1 MSGLGKVVRSGV
13 RRRKVH
19 TLVTGLA
26 TMMAV
31 TASVLGG
38 SLLVASTGPFDQAFA
53 RQHGAHLTAQFDA
66 SRTTAAQLSASAH
79 AAGVTAA
86 SGPFQTATINPQG
99 GSDLEIPT
107 GMSLPPMTV
116 VGRADPGGPVDD
128 VTLLQGTWVS
138 GPGQVVLSSGYGSP
152 VKRVGTTLR
161 FPDLPGAP
169 TLTVVGFAQSVSRTA
184 GAWVAPSEIAS
195 LTAPGAAGG
204 YQMLYRFAAAG
215 TAAQIEADRAAVM
228 AATPAGALAGVQSW
242 LNTKEG
248 TDRNTALF
256 VPFLIAFG
264 LLGVLMSVLI
274 VGNVVAGAVGTGTRR
289 IGILKALGFTPAQV
303 VRSYMGQALIPAA
316 VGTAI
321 GALAG
326 NALAV
331 PVLSTTAQVYGTT
344 TAGVAPWVDLAVIAG
359 ALGMV
364 TVTAWAAALRAGRLR
379 TVDAL
384 TVGRTP
390 RTGRGR
396 RAARLTARLPLPRP
410 VSLGLAHPFARPART
425 AGMIAAIVFGG
436 AAATFA
442 VGMAASLSWVQTA
455 KNHDTAD
462 VVIQAFG
469 PPPAPGPGRPGPPAV
484 TPATTDPAAITA
496 AVNAQS
502 GTQEYYG
509 TANTD
514 VTIAGVSGSTTVF
527 TFTGDSTWAGY
538 KMVSGSWFHGPGEA
552 VAPSTFMTAT
562 ATRIGDTVTLHDH
575 GKAIPVRIVGEV
587 FDPHTQTNE
596 VLTDAATL
604 TVAETDLNPASYHIK
619 VKPGTNVAAYV
630 DTLNISLKPL
640 GVSAVTDQAE
650 GSSDVILALDTLTA
664 VLTLMLVTVAG
675 LGVLNTVVLETRER
689 VRDIGVAKALGMTP
703 SQTISM
709 ILAAVVV
716 VGLVGGA
723 IGLPAGLALHAVTVP
738 AMGRSAGLHFPASA
752 INVYP
757 VSELILL
764 GLGGL
769 LIAVLGALMPATWA
783 ARTRTVTA
791 LRTE

>member
-13 RRRKVH
+13 RRRKVQ

-26 TMMAV
+26 ATMAV

-38 SLLVASTGPFDQAFA
+38 SLLVASNGPFDQAFS

-66 SRTTAAQLSASAH
+66 GRTAAAQLSASGH

-86 SGPFQTATINPQG
+86 SGPFRTATVNPHD
-99 GSDLEIPT
+99 GSDAELPA
-107 GMSLPPMTV
+107 GMSLPPMTA

-128 VTLLQGTWVS
+128 ITLLQGTWAS
-138 GPGQVVLSSGYGSP
+138 SPGQVVLSTTYDSP
-152 VKRVGTTLR
+152 VKRVGATLR
-161 FPDLPGAP
+161 FPDLPGQP
-169 TLTVVGFAQSVSRTA
+169 TLTVVGLARSVSQTA
-184 GAWVAPSEIAS
+184 DAWVTPSEIAS
-195 LTAPGAAGG
+195 LTAPGTTGG
-204 YQMLYRFAAAG
+204 YQMLYRFATAG
-215 TAAQIEADRAAVM
+215 TAAQVTADRAAVT
-228 AATPAGALAGVQSW
+228 AATPTGALAGVQSW
-242 LNTKEG
+242 LNTKQG

-321 GALAG
+321 GAVAG
-326 NALAV
+326 NALAI

-344 TAGVAPWVDLAVIAG
+344 TAGVAPWVDVAVIAG
-359 ALGMV
+359 ALGLV
-364 TVTAWAAALRAGRLR
+364 TLTAWAAALRAGRLR

-384 TVGRTP
+384 AVGRTP
-390 RTGRGR
+390 RTGRGQ

-425 AGMIAAIVFGG
+425 AGMLAAIAFGA

-442 VGMAASLSWVQTA
+442 IGMGSSLSWAQTA

-462 VVIQAFG
+462 VAIHTFG
-469 PPPAPGPGRPGPPAV
+469 PPPGPGQRGPSAVMPVTIDPSAV
-484 TPATTDPAAITA
+484 TTAIT
-496 AVNAQS
+496 AQS
-502 GTQEYYG
+502 GTLKYYG

-514 VTIAGVSGSTTVF
+514 VTVAGVSGSTTVF
-527 TFTGDSTWAGY
+527 TFTGDSSWAGY
-538 KMVSGSWFHGPGEA
+538 KVVSGRWFRRPGEA
-552 VAPSTFMTAT
+552 VVPSTFMTAT
-562 ATRIGDTVTLHDH
+562 AAHIGDTATLEDH
-575 GKAIPVRIVGEV
+575 GKAIRIRIVGEV
-587 FDPHTQTNE
+587 FDPHTHTNE

-604 TVAETDLNPASYHIK
+604 TAAEPAPHPASYYIKVKAGTNLGAYINTLNTTLTPLGISAETDQVH
-619 VKPGTNVAAYV
+619 GT
-630 DTLNISLKPL
+630 
-640 GVSAVTDQAE
+640 
-650 GSSDVILALDTLTA
+650 SDVILALDALTA
-664 VLTLMLVTVAG
+664 ILTLMLVAVAG

-689 VRDIGVAKALGMTP
+689 VRGIGVAKALGMTP
-703 SQTISM
+703 SQTVWM
-709 ILAAVVV
+709 VLASVVI
-716 VGLVGGA
+716 VGLIGGA

-738 AMGRSAGLHFPASA
+738 AMGHSAGLNFPAAA

-757 VSELILL
+757 ASELIAL

-769 LIAVLGALMPATWA
+769 LIAVLGALMPAGWA
-783 ARTRTVTA
+783 ARARTVTA